1 MAIII
6 GIIVMIATAI
16 WAIVCGA
23 FWALLVFVLFCV
35 ILPSL
40 FLIEKYGIINVA
52 VSYVLIL
59 AGIMV
64 LVRIFRRNKT

>member
-6 GIIVMIATAI
+6 GIIVMIVATI
-16 WAIVCGA
+16 WAVICGA
-23 FWALLVFVLFCV
+23 FWALFVFVIFCV

-52 VSYVLIL
+52 LFYMLIL

-64 LVRIFRRNKT
+64 LIRIIKSNKT

>member
-1 MAIII
+1 MAVVI

-16 WAIVCGA
+16 WAIACGA
-23 FWALLVFVLFCV
+23 FWALFIFVVWCV

-52 VSYVLIL
+52 VSYALIL

-64 LVRIFRRNKT
+64 LARIIKSNKT

>member
-1 MAIII
+1 MAVVI

-16 WAIVCGA
+16 WAIACGA
-23 FWALLVFVLFCV
+23 FWALLVFVVWCV

-52 VSYVLIL
+52 VSYALIL

-64 LVRIFRRNKT
+64 LARIIKSNKT

>member
-59 AGIMV
+59 AGLVV
-64 LVRIFRRNKT
+64 LIRIIKSNKT

>member
-1 MAIII
+1 MAVVI

-16 WAIVCGA
+16 WAIVYGA
-23 FWALLVFVLFCV
+23 FWALLIFVLYCV

-59 AGIMV
+59 AGVMI
-64 LVRIFRRNKT
+64 LTRIIKSKQY

>member
-59 AGIMV
+59 AGVVV
-64 LVRIFRRNKT
+64 LARIIKSNKT

>member
-1 MAIII
+1 MVII
-6 GIIVMIATAI
+6 GIIGMIIIGLWTI
-16 WAIVCGA
+16 ICGA
-23 FWALLVFVLFCV
+23 FWAFLMLLIWCI

-52 VSYVLIL
+52 VSYALIL

-64 LVRIFRRNKT
+64 LAKIIKSNKT

>member
-1 MAIII
+1 MVILGIIGMIII
-6 GIIVMIATAI
+6 GLWTII
-16 WAIVCGA
+16 CGA
-23 FWALLVFVLFCV
+23 FWAFLLLLIWCI

-64 LVRIFRRNKT
+64 LARIIKNNKT

>member
-1 MAIII
+1 MAVVI

-23 FWALLVFVLFCV
+23 FWALLIFVLYCV
-35 ILPSL
+35 VLPSL
-40 FLIEKYGIINVA
+40 FLIEKYGIINVT

-59 AGIMV
+59 AGVMV
-64 LVRIFRRNKT
+64 LTRIIKSKQY

>member
-1 MAIII
+1 MEL
-6 GIIVMIATAI
+6 
-16 WAIVCGA
+16 
-23 FWALLVFVLFCV
+23 FWALLIFVVWCV

-52 VSYVLIL
+52 VSYALIL

-64 LVRIFRRNKT
+64 LARIIKSNKT

>member
-1 MAIII
+1 MAIVI

-16 WAIVCGA
+16 WAIVCGT
-23 FWALLVFVLFCV
+23 FWALLIFVLYCV

-40 FLIEKYGIINVA
+40 FLIEKYGIVNVA
-52 VSYVLIL
+52 VSYILIL

-64 LVRIFRRNKT
+64 LVRIIKSK

>member
-1 MAIII
+1 MAVVI

-23 FWALLVFVLFCV
+23 FWALLIFVVWCV

-40 FLIEKYGIINVA
+40 FLIEKYGITNVA
-52 VSYVLIL
+52 VSYALIL

-64 LVRIFRRNKT
+64 LARIIKSNKT